1 MWWGGFLVCGVLILL
16 ISIPF
21 FAFPKELKREKR
33 KVYLDEKF
41 KNPAPAGGDS
51 TGAAGGG
58 KGTGGSTPAA
68 SSPDGPA
75 AENTYGQS
83 LKVRIGYS
91 SSLIAGHLCSLSSVA
106 PPQ

>member
-41 KNPAPAGGDS
+41 KNPAAAGAGDGATTAGGV
-51 TGAAGGG
+51 GGG
-58 KGTGGSTPAA
+58 KGGSSQAAPSPA
-68 SSPDGPA
+68 DGPA
-75 AENTYGQS
+75 GPPAENTYGQS
-83 LKVRIGYS
+83 LKVRS
-91 SSLIAGHLCSLSSVA
+91 
-106 PPQ
+106 

>member
-41 KNPAPAGGDS
+41 KNPAAGDS
-51 TGAAGGG
+51 AATTAPGGG
-58 KGTGGSTPAA
+58 KGA
-68 SSPDGPA
+68 SGQPSASPSDGPA
-75 AENTYGQS
+75 APPAENTYGQS
-83 LKVRIGYS
+83 LKVRF
-91 SSLIAGHLCSLSSVA
+91 LS
-106 PPQ
+106 

>member
-41 KNPAPAGGDS
+41 KNPDGG
-51 TGAAGGG
+51 GGGEGKAAAAAG
-58 KGTGGSTPAA
+58 TVAA
-68 SSPDGPA
+68 SPADGPA
-75 AENTYGQS
+75 VENTYGQS
-83 LKVRIGYS
+83 LKVRTKRKIF
-91 SSLIAGHLCSLSSVA
+91 
-106 PPQ
+106 